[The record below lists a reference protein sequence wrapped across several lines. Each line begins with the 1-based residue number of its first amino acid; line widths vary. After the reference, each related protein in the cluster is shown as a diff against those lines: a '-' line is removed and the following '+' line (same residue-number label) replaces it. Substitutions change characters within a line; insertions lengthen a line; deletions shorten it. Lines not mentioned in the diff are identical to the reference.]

1 MSERRFVDSM
11 DSLIRQM
18 PKSGVKGRIVVDQIY
33 AHYQHS
39 GLDFHHPQGGEALF
53 ITTPLFQKGERY
65 LRSVGAHVVDAAGR
79 VGLEDAM
86 QDVVEDLSDEVYL
99 RAPREFHDLRES
111 GNPIVESD
119 GVEVY
124 NRPAHVGRLS
134 EVELRM
140 KSRLSYLR
148 DPNRYKRGR

>member
-11 DSLIRQM
+11 GSLIRQM
-18 PKSGVKGRIVVDQIY
+18 PKSSVKGRIVVDQVY
-33 AHYQHS
+33 AHYQHA
-39 GLDFHHPQGGEALF
+39 GLDFHHPQGGEALY

-65 LRSVGAHVVDAAGR
+65 LRFVGAHVVNSAGR
-79 VGLEDAM
+79 IELQRAM
-86 QDVVEDLSDEVYL
+86 EEVVEDLSDEVFQ

-111 GNPIVESD
+111 GNPIVEVD

-124 NRPAHVGRLS
+124 NRPPHVGRLS

-140 KSRLSYLR
+140 KGRLSYLR